1 MCTTPP
7 HAGNAKT
14 AGTDARTG
22 GSMPLPYSIP
32 EISSAKASALTPTVE
47 KNA

>member
-7 HAGNAKT
+7 RAGNTKT
-14 AGTDARTG
+14 AGTETRPG